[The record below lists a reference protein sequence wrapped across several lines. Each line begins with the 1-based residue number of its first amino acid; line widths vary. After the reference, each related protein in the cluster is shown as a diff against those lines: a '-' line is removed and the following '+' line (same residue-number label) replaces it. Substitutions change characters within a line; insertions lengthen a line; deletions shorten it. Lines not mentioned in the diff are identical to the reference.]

1 MGSCTKVLH
10 LPARAYACPSLRKMN
25 TIQKISATAA
35 LLIIGGCGGGGSNSN
50 AGPSAPP
57 TTVTPPVT
65 AAPTTVTSILTG
77 TAAPGVAT
85 QTIRGTAYV
94 GASVTAYS
102 VQANGS
108 AGAALGVPTTADI
121 NGQFVIT
128 ATAAPLGPVRLVA
141 VGGTVARAAD
151 NTIQPGGSLELI
163 TPFVTTE
170 YNNFKISPLTDIA
183 ASAMASSARNGA
195 TLANAFVEGMQR
207 LLELDVANAVFLQ
220 DKSVFLNVLKGSVK
234 SDTTYYGAQSLQGQE
249 LLNGLEYLG
258 VMLDLPA
265 QAVVKA
271 VGAAAQSSYA
281 LANVDGTGMPISVG
295 TWANNTFNP
304 GATATL
310 KSLRDAK
317 TPDAQK
323 VTGPAGTS
331 VAPRLNEYVSRY
343 FIMDFV
349 MDTACRSNASL
360 YFTSR
365 YPYYQ
370 VDAQGKMF
378 AADCSAA
385 AQRIAELKARVAT
398 NNSTGMK

>member
-1 MGSCTKVLH
+1 MKTL
-10 LPARAYACPSLRKMN
+10 
-25 TIQKISATAA
+25 QKISATAA
-35 LLIIGGCGGGGSNSN
+35 MLIIGGCGGGSSNSN
-50 AGPSAPP
+50 AGPSTPP
-57 TTVTPPVT
+57 ATVTPPVT
-65 AAPTTVTSILTG
+65 AAPTTIINILTG

-85 QTIRGTAYV
+85 STIRGTAYV

-102 VQANGS
+102 VQADGS
-108 AGAALGVPTTADI
+108 SGAALGAPANADV
-121 NGQFVIT
+121 NGQFAIT

-170 YNNFKISPLTDIA
+170 YNNFKISPLSDIA
-183 ASAMASSARNGA
+183 ANAMTASARKGG

-220 DKSVFLNVLKGSVK
+220 DKTVYLNVLKGAVK

-258 VMLDLPA
+258 VLLDLPA

-271 VGAAAQSSYA
+271 VGAAAQRSYA
-281 LANVDGTGMPISVG
+281 LANVDGSGMPISVG
-295 TWANNTFNP
+295 TWANGTFNP
-304 GATATL
+304 GATMTL
-310 KSLRDAK
+310 QALRDTK

-323 VTGPAGTS
+323 VSGTVAGTK

-343 FIMDFV
+343 LVMDLV

-360 YFTSR
+360 YFTGR

-370 VDAQGKMF
+370 VDAQGKMP

-385 AQRIAELKARVAT
+385 AQRIADIKARIAT
-398 NNSTGMK
+398 NNSTRMK

>member
-1 MGSCTKVLH
+1 MKTL
-10 LPARAYACPSLRKMN
+10 
-25 TIQKISATAA
+25 QKISATAA
-35 LLIIGGCGGGGSNSN
+35 MLIIAGCGGGGSSSN
-50 AGPSAPP
+50 AGSSTPP
-57 TTVTPPVT
+57 VTVTPPVT
-65 AAPTTVTSILTG
+65 ATPTTITNILTG

-102 VQANGS
+102 VQADGS
-108 AGAALGVPTTADI
+108 SGAALGAAATADV
-121 NGQFVIT
+121 NGLFVIK

-141 VGGTVARAAD
+141 VGGTVARVAD

>member
-1 MGSCTKVLH
+1 MKTL
-10 LPARAYACPSLRKMN
+10 
-25 TIQKISATAA
+25 QKISVTAA
-35 LLIIGGCGGGGSNSN
+35 MLIISGCGGGSSDSN
-50 AGPSAPP
+50 AGPSTPP
-57 TTVTPPVT
+57 ATVTPPVT
-65 AAPTTVTSILTG
+65 ATPTTITNILTG

-102 VQANGS
+102 VQADGS
-108 AGAALGVPTTADI
+108 SGAALGAAATADV
-121 NGQFVIT
+121 NGLFVIT

-183 ASAMASSARNGA
+183 ANAMTSSARSGA

-207 LLELDVANAVFLQ
+207 LLELDVANVVFLQ
-220 DKSVFLNVLKGSVK
+220 DKSVYLNVLKGAVK

-271 VGAAAQSSYA
+271 VGAAAQGSYA

-295 TWANNTFNP
+295 TWANGTFNP
-304 GATATL
+304 SATMTL
-310 KSLRDAK
+310 KALRDAK
-317 TPDAQK
+317 TPEAQN
-323 VTGPAGTS
+323 VAGTVAGTK

-343 FIMDFV
+343 LVMDFV

-365 YPYYQ
+365 YPFYQ

-378 AADCSAA
+378 AADCSAV

>member
-1 MGSCTKVLH
+1 MKTL
-10 LPARAYACPSLRKMN
+10 
-25 TIQKISATAA
+25 QKISATAA
-35 LLIIGGCGGGGSNSN
+35 MLIIAGCGGGGSSSN
-50 AGPSAPP
+50 ADSSTPP
-57 TTVTPPVT
+57 VTVTPPVT
-65 AAPTTVTSILTG
+65 ATPTTITNILTG

-85 QTIRGTAYV
+85 QSIRGTAYV

-102 VQANGS
+102 VQADGS
-108 AGAALGVPTTADI
+108 AGAALGATATADV

-141 VGGTVARAAD
+141 VGGAVARAAD

-183 ASAMASSARNGA
+183 ANAMASSARNGA
-195 TLANAFVEGMQR
+195 TLANAFSDGMQR

-220 DKSVFLNVLKGSVK
+220 DKTVYLNVLKGAVK

-304 GATATL
+304 GATATM

-323 VTGPAGTS
+323 VAGPAGTS

-343 FIMDFV
+343 LVMDFT

-365 YPYYQ
+365 YPFYQ

-398 NNSTGMK
+398 NNSTRMK

>member
-1 MGSCTKVLH
+1 MK
-10 LPARAYACPSLRKMN
+10 

-35 LLIIGGCGGGGSNSN
+35 MLIIAGCGGGGSSSN

-65 AAPTTVTSILTG
+65 AAPTTVTNILTG
-77 TAAPGVAT
+77 AAAPGVAT

-102 VQANGS
+102 VQADGS
-108 AGAALGVPTTADI
+108 SGAALGAPANADV
-121 NGQFVIT
+121 NGQFAIT

-183 ASAMASSARNGA
+183 ANAMTASARKGA
-195 TLANAFVEGMQR
+195 PLANAFVEGMQR

-220 DKSVFLNVLKGSVK
+220 DKSVYLNVLKGSVK
-234 SDTTYYGAQSLQGQE
+234 SDTTFYGAQSLQGQE

-265 QAVVKA
+265 TAVVKA
-271 VGAAAQSSYA
+271 VGASAQSSYA
-281 LANVDGTGMPISVG
+281 LANVDGSGSAVSVG
-295 TWANNTFNP
+295 TWANGAFNP
-304 GATATL
+304 GATVTL
-310 KSLRDAK
+310 KALRDAK

-323 VTGPAGTS
+323 VAGPAGTS

-343 FIMDFV
+343 LIMDFV

-370 VDAQGKMF
+370 VDAQGKMP

-385 AQRIAELKARVAT
+385 AQRIADIKARIAT
-398 NNSTGMK
+398 NNSTRMK

>member
-1 MGSCTKVLH
+1 M
-10 LPARAYACPSLRKMN
+10 
-25 TIQKISATAA
+25 
-35 LLIIGGCGGGGSNSN
+35 LIIAGCGGGGSSSN
-50 AGPSAPP
+50 AGPSALP

-65 AAPTTVTSILTG
+65 AAPTTIINILTG

-85 QTIRGTAYV
+85 QSIRGTAYV

-102 VQANGS
+102 VQVDGS
-108 AGAALGVPTTADI
+108 SGAALGAAATADV
-121 NGQFVIT
+121 NGLFVIK

-141 VGGTVARAAD
+141 VGGTVARVAD

-183 ASAMASSARNGA
+183 ANAMTSSARSGA

-220 DKSVFLNVLKGSVK
+220 DKTVYLNVLKGAVK

-258 VMLDLPA
+258 VLLDLPA

-271 VGAAAQSSYA
+271 VGAAAQGSYA
-281 LANVDGTGMPISVG
+281 LANVDGSGMPISVG
-295 TWANNTFNP
+295 TWANGTFNP
-304 GATATL
+304 GATMTL
-310 KSLRDAK
+310 QALRDTK

-323 VTGPAGTS
+323 VSGTVAGTK

-343 FIMDFV
+343 LVMDLV

-360 YFTSR
+360 YFTGR

-370 VDAQGKMF
+370 VDAQGKMP

-385 AQRIAELKARVAT
+385 AQRIADIKARIAT
-398 NNSTGMK
+398 NNSTRMK

>member
-1 MGSCTKVLH
+1 M
-10 LPARAYACPSLRKMN
+10 
-25 TIQKISATAA
+25 
-35 LLIIGGCGGGGSNSN
+35 LIIAGCGGGGSSSN

-65 AAPTTVTSILTG
+65 AAPTTVTNILTG
-77 TAAPGVAT
+77 AAAPGVAT
-85 QTIRGTAYV
+85 QNIRGTAYV

-102 VQANGS
+102 VQADGS
-108 AGAALGVPTTADI
+108 PGAALGAPATADV

-141 VGGTVARAAD
+141 VGGTVARVAD

-183 ASAMASSARNGA
+183 ANAMTASARTGA

-207 LLELDVANAVFLQ
+207 VLELDVANAVFLQ
-220 DKSVFLNVLKGSVK
+220 DKSVFLNLLKGSVK
-234 SDTTYYGAQSLQGQE
+234 SDTTFYGAQSLQGQE

-258 VMLDLPA
+258 VLLDLPA
-265 QAVVKA
+265 QGVVKA
-271 VGAAAQSSYA
+271 VGTAAQGSYA
-281 LANVDGTGMPISVG
+281 LANVDGSGMPISVG
-295 TWANNTFNP
+295 TWANGTFNP
-304 GATATL
+304 GATMTL
-310 KSLRDAK
+310 QALRDAK

-323 VTGPAGTS
+323 VSGTVAGTK

-343 FIMDFV
+343 LVMDFV

-370 VDAQGKMF
+370 VDAQGKMP

-385 AQRIAELKARVAT
+385 AQRIADIKARVAT
-398 NNSTGMK
+398 NNSTRMK

>member
-1 MGSCTKVLH
+1 MKTL
-10 LPARAYACPSLRKMN
+10 
-25 TIQKISATAA
+25 QKISATAA
-35 LLIIGGCGGGGSNSN
+35 MLIIAGCGGGGSSSN
-50 AGPSAPP
+50 AGSSTPP
-57 TTVTPPVT
+57 VTVTPPVT
-65 AAPTTVTSILTG
+65 ATPTTITNILTG

-85 QTIRGTAYV
+85 QSIRGTAYV

-102 VQANGS
+102 VQADGS
-108 AGAALGVPTTADI
+108 AGAALGATATADV

-141 VGGTVARAAD
+141 VGGAVARAAD

-183 ASAMASSARNGA
+183 ANAMASSARNGA
-195 TLANAFVEGMQR
+195 TLANAFSDGMQR

-220 DKSVFLNVLKGSVK
+220 DKTVYLNVLKGAVK

-265 QAVVKA
+265 TAVVKA
-271 VGAAAQSSYA
+271 VGASAQSSYA
-281 LANVDGTGMPISVG
+281 LANVDGSGMPISVG
-295 TWANNTFNP
+295 TWANGTFNP
-304 GATATL
+304 SATMTL
-310 KSLRDAK
+310 KALRDAK

-323 VTGPAGTS
+323 ASGTVAGTK

-343 FIMDFV
+343 LIMDLV

-365 YPYYQ
+365 YPFYQ

-385 AQRIAELKARVAT
+385 AQRIADIKARIAT
-398 NNSTGMK
+398 NNSTRMK

>member
-1 MGSCTKVLH
+1 MKTL
-10 LPARAYACPSLRKMN
+10 
-25 TIQKISATAA
+25 QKISATAA
-35 LLIIGGCGGGGSNSN
+35 MLIIAGCGGGGSSSN
-50 AGPSAPP
+50 AGSSTPP
-57 TTVTPPVT
+57 VTVTPPVT
-65 AAPTTVTSILTG
+65 ATPTTITNILTG

-85 QTIRGTAYV
+85 STIRGTAYV

-102 VQANGS
+102 VQADGS
-108 AGAALGVPTTADI
+108 SGAALGAPANADV
-121 NGQFVIT
+121 NGQFAIT

-183 ASAMASSARNGA
+183 ANAMTASARKGA
-195 TLANAFVEGMQR
+195 TLANAFSDGMQR

-220 DKSVFLNVLKGSVK
+220 DKTVYLNVLKGAVK

-258 VMLDLPA
+258 VLLDLPA
-265 QAVVKA
+265 QAVARA
-271 VGAAAQSSYA
+271 VGAAAQGSYA
-281 LANVDGTGMPISVG
+281 LANVDGSGMPISVG
-295 TWANNTFNP
+295 TWANGTFNP
-304 GATATL
+304 GATMTL
-310 KSLRDAK
+310 QVLRDTK

-323 VTGPAGTS
+323 VSGTVAGTK

-343 FIMDFV
+343 LVMDFV

-360 YFTSR
+360 YFTGR

-370 VDAQGKMF
+370 VDAQGKMP

-385 AQRIAELKARVAT
+385 AQRIADIKARIAT
-398 NNSTGMK
+398 NNSTRMK

>member
-1 MGSCTKVLH
+1 MKTL
-10 LPARAYACPSLRKMN
+10 
-25 TIQKISATAA
+25 QKISATAA
-35 LLIIGGCGGGGSNSN
+35 MLIIGGCGGGGSNSN
-50 AGPSAPP
+50 AGPSTPP
-57 TTVTPPVT
+57 ATVTPPVT
-65 AAPTTVTSILTG
+65 ATPTNVTNILTG
-77 TAAPGVAT
+77 IAAPGVAT

-102 VQANGS
+102 VQADGS
-108 AGAALGVPTTADI
+108 SGAALGAPATADI

-141 VGGTVARAAD
+141 VGGTIARAAD
-151 NTIQPGGSLELI
+151 NSIQPGGSLELI

-183 ASAMASSARNGA
+183 ANAMASSARSGA

-207 LLELDVANAVFLQ
+207 LLELDVANVVFLQ
-220 DKSVFLNVLKGSVK
+220 DKSVYLNVLKGAVK
-234 SDTTYYGAQSLQGQE
+234 SDTTNYGAQSLQGQE

-295 TWANNTFNP
+295 TWANNTFSP
-304 GATATL
+304 SATMPL
-310 KSLRDAK
+310 KALRDAK
-317 TPDAQK
+317 TPEAQK
-323 VTGPAGTS
+323 VAGTVAGTK

-343 FIMDFV
+343 LVMDFV

-365 YPYYQ
+365 YPFYQ

-398 NNSTGMK
+398 NNSTRMK

>member
-1 MGSCTKVLH
+1 MKTL
-10 LPARAYACPSLRKMN
+10 
-25 TIQKISATAA
+25 QKISATAA
-35 LLIIGGCGGGGSNSN
+35 MLIIGGCGGGGSNSN

-65 AAPTTVTSILTG
+65 AAPTTVTNILTG

-102 VQANGS
+102 VQADGS
-108 AGAALGVPTTADI
+108 PGAALGAPATADV

-128 ATAAPLGPVRLVA
+128 ATTAPLGPVRLVA

-151 NTIQPGGSLELI
+151 NTTQPGGSLELI

-183 ASAMASSARNGA
+183 ANAMTSSARSGA
-195 TLANAFVEGMQR
+195 TLANAFIEGMQR
-207 LLELDVANAVFLQ
+207 LLELDVANVVFLQ
-220 DKSVFLNVLKGSVK
+220 DKSVYLNVLKGAVK

-295 TWANNTFNP
+295 TWANSTFNP

-310 KSLRDAK
+310 KALRDTK

-323 VTGPAGTS
+323 VVGTVAGTK
-331 VAPRLNEYVSRY
+331 VAPSLNEYVSRY
-343 FIMDFV
+343 LVMDFV

>member
-1 MGSCTKVLH
+1 MKTL
-10 LPARAYACPSLRKMN
+10 
-25 TIQKISATAA
+25 QKISATAA
-35 LLIIGGCGGGGSNSN
+35 MLIIAGCGGGGSSSN
-50 AGPSAPP
+50 AGSSTPP
-57 TTVTPPVT
+57 VTVTPPVT
-65 AAPTTVTSILTG
+65 ATPTTITNILTG

-85 QTIRGTAYV
+85 STIRGTAYV

-102 VQANGS
+102 VQADGS
-108 AGAALGVPTTADI
+108 SGAALGAPANADV
-121 NGQFVIT
+121 NGQFAIT

-183 ASAMASSARNGA
+183 ANAMTASARKGA
-195 TLANAFVEGMQR
+195 TLANAFSDGMQR

-220 DKSVFLNVLKGSVK
+220 DKTVYLNVLKGAVK

-258 VMLDLPA
+258 VLLDLPA
-265 QAVVKA
+265 QAVARA
-271 VGAAAQSSYA
+271 VGAAAQGSYA
-281 LANVDGTGMPISVG
+281 LANVDGSGMPISVG
-295 TWANNTFNP
+295 TWANGTFNP
-304 GATATL
+304 GATMTL
-310 KSLRDAK
+310 QVLRDTK

-323 VTGPAGTS
+323 VSGTVAGTK

-343 FIMDFV
+343 LVMDFV

-370 VDAQGKMF
+370 VDAQGKMP

-385 AQRIAELKARVAT
+385 AQRIADIKARIAT
-398 NNSTGMK
+398 NNSTRMK